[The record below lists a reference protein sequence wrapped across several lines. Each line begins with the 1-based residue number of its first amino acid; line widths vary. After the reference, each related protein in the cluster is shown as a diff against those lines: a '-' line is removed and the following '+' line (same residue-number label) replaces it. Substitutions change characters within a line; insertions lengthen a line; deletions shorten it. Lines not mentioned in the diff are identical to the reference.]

1 MWRKNQAGQVDGPRS
16 HVKGL
21 VAASVM
27 ALAMAVAAG
36 PAVADSEQVIHQ
48 EPWPGD
54 LTQVPP
60 TDDAFHEDRA
70 PSKGIG
76 FLASM
81 GSIVM
86 SAVTFPVK
94 MVVGVTGAMTGG
106 LAGAMNGGDEE
117 AAAGVWNVST
127 DGSYYASPQVIEGRK
142 PFRLTGD
149 HR

>member
-1 MWRKNQAGQVDGPRS
+1 M
-16 HVKGL
+16 VK
-21 VAASVM
+21 
-27 ALAMAVAAG
+27 AVAVCAAAILVCG
-36 PAVADSEQVIHQ
+36 AVVPAYAESEVVYQD

-54 LTQVPP
+54 LTEVSPYE
-60 TDDAFHEDRA
+60 DAFHEDRA

-76 FLASM
+76 FLASL

-94 MVVGVTGAMTGG
+94 MVVGVGGAMTGG
-106 LAGAMNGGDEE
+106 VAGAMNGGDEE
-117 AAAGVWNVST
+117 AAAGIWNVTT
-127 DGSYYASPQVIEGRK
+127 DGSYYVSPQVLEGRK